1 MKTKIWKILGV
12 VASIA
17 MVLSLAVTAIPVAAA
32 GPGTNAWGKVTL
44 PAVLPDSSVG
54 PVAIA
59 PDGTVYAAVFYYDE
73 DEGAWVRDLQK
84 STDGGFTFTQTS
96 LAGLDNDITD
106 IVISPKYASDKTL
119 YVSTEAGDVYRVTNA
134 GANNTL
140 LIPIVDSYGTVAT
153 AVYDLDVW
161 NDGTK
166 NWIAAATDIDVLVI
180 KDQLFESWRDFELD
194 TEGYDTYDAYA
205 VAFDPQF
212 SSSEL
217 LWAVI
222 KDLDSGCFRLTAT
235 QSPGQWGMLVSDV
248 HPFVNANGDD
258 VYADYPVC
266 DIAFPDEY
274 DWHSPM
280 LYVGLGDDYD
290 GGNLFLVS
298 AGFVPDDSDALP
310 LFADDIDILSV
321 EVSGD
326 TILAGAAGYN
336 TVFYSE
342 DAGSS
347 FDVVGFDPWSDDFS
361 GKGPTGQWATRVY
374 MSPNF
379 ETSGLVYAATRGTES
394 ALSRSSDGGLTY
406 NQIGLIDTTIDYVL
420 DLAFSP
426 AAGSHEAL
434 LITGSEENFS
444 TSLWKTA
451 DVTAASPVWERVLC
465 GSDGSGYGNISSIF
479 WMVRYAQNTPNTVVL
494 SGMDPDPTLWKSTNG
509 AETFKF
515 WRHVTVD
522 ITDMVVVDGST
533 LYAATNNGFFGL
545 RALGTPLYG
554 LTGIPLNSIALS
566 PSFATDGTIIVGD
579 VVGNVYIST
588 DKGVSWG
595 AAQDVGSGGVWV
607 AFNAQYA
614 TNKTIYA
621 ATWDGDLVSAVVSG
635 KVFTAAG
642 ATAVADSFGN
652 IPNVGEG
659 GFNGIVVAPDN
670 TLYVSGAWSE
680 EPVTPA
686 YTTTISGTVN
696 LVGADSGATATGT
709 IEPVDVTIISG
720 TGFTDGEVVNV
731 IAATLHALS
740 SDVVQGTIYFK
751 GATSNT
757 VGSITLT
764 FIDGVN
770 LTPPTG
776 DGFTATP
783 PIGEDVTVSS
793 STLTADVTA
802 LPPPGVPPQEKMWR
816 LLLGEDENAWEA
828 TPELDE
834 MWGLS
839 YCAGSNILWTMVVN
853 DLYAFNDLLSGSV
866 VLDGASNIAE
876 TSATITWNVLDNA
889 TKYEYKVL
897 SGTTEVSGTATPAT
911 GATTVSVNLTGL
923 TQNTAYTW
931 QVRAVDPYDSRW
943 SAAGSFS
950 TKELVTPPIYSGNLR
965 PEHGATGIPVL
976 PSFAWDAMTG
986 AANYKLQLSTAA
998 DFSTLLYDV
1007 TIPGSQNYWVP
1018 PESLDYETRYY
1029 WRVASVGST
1038 GVQSAWVTSVFTTE
1052 AEPLPP
1058 VTVTLPPVTNTV
1070 TQTVTPPAQTVI
1082 ITTPGPAVTVTQ
1094 PAPSI
1099 QPAETPAYVWA
1110 IVGIG
1115 AVLVIAMIVLIVRT
1129 RRVA

>member
-17 MVLSLAVTAIPVAAA
+17 MVLSLAVTAVPVAAA

-59 PDGTVYAAVFYYDE
+59 PDGTVYAAVFYYDGT
-73 DEGAWVRDLQK
+73 DWVRDLQK

-140 LIPIVDSYGTVAT
+140 LIPIVDSYGTVAE

-180 KDQLFESWRDFELD
+180 KDQLFESWRDFELA
-194 TEGYDTYDAYA
+194 TEGDETYAYA

-222 KDLDSGCFRLTAT
+222 EDPVDGLFRLTAT

-248 HPFVNANGDD
+248 HPFVNAYGDD
-258 VYADYPVC
+258 VSAYPVC

-274 DWHSPM
+274 DWHSPV
-280 LYVGLGDDYD
+280 LYVGLGDDD
-290 GGNLFLVS
+290 NSGNLFLVN
-298 AGFVPDDSDALP
+298 AGLVPDESEALP
-310 LFADDIDILSV
+310 LFDTDIDILSV
-321 EVSGD
+321 EVSGG
-326 TILAGAAGYN
+326 TILAGAYLCN

-342 DAGSS
+342 DAGST
-347 FDVVGFDPWSDDFS
+347 FDVVGLDPWDYGDFS

-379 ETSGLVYAATRGTES
+379 ETSGLVYAATRGSES

-406 NQIGLIDTTIDYVL
+406 NQIGLINTTIDEVV

-434 LITGSEENFS
+434 LITWSEENDS
-444 TSLWKTA
+444 YSLWKTA

-465 GSDGSGYGNISSIF
+465 GADGSGYGNIYAYF

-494 SGMDPDPTLWKSTNG
+494 SGIDPGPTLWKSTDG
-509 AETFKF
+509 AQSFKF

-522 ITDMVVVDGST
+522 ITDMEVVDGST

-579 VVGNVYIST
+579 DDGNVYIST

-595 AAQDVGSGGVWV
+595 APQDVGSGNVWV
-607 AFNAQYA
+607 AFDAQYA

-621 ATWDGDLVSAVVSG
+621 ATEDGDLVSAVVSG
-635 KVFTAAG
+635 KVFTTAG
-642 ATAVADSFGN
+642 ATAVEDASEN

-670 TLYVSGAWSE
+670 TLYVSGVWSE

-686 YTTTISGTVN
+686 YATTISGTVN
-696 LVGADSGATATGT
+696 LLGADSGATATGT
-709 IEPVDVTIISG
+709 IATEDVTIISG
-720 TGFTDGEVVNV
+720 AGFTDGEAVNV

-751 GATSNT
+751 GATSLT

-770 LTPPTG
+770 LTVTSG
-776 DGFTATP
+776 EFTAAP
-783 PIGEDVTVSS
+783 PIGEDVTVSGFA
-793 STLTADVTA
+793 LTADVTA
-802 LPPPGVPPQEKMWR
+802 LPAPGVPPQEKMWR
-816 LLLGEDENAWEA
+816 LLLGEPENAWEA

-839 YCAGSNILWTMVVN
+839 YCAGSNILWTVVDAN
-853 DLYAFNDLLSGSV
+853 SLYAFNDLLSGRV
-866 VLDGASNIAE
+866 VLSGASNITE

-889 TKYEYKVL
+889 TKYGYKVL
-897 SGTTEVSGTATPAT
+897 SGTTVVSSGTATPAT

-1094 PAPSI
+1094 PAQTI
-1099 QPAETPAYVWA
+1099 QPAETPTYVWA
-1110 IVGIG
+1110 IVGVG
-1115 AVLVIAMIVLIVRT
+1115 AVLVIAIIVLIVRT